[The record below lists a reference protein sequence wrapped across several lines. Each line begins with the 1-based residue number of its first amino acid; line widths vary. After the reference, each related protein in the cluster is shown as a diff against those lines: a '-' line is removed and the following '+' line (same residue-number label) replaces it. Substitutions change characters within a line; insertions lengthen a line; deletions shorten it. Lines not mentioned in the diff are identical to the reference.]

1 MYSGFVADIL
11 MRGEVALTG
20 AIFRVSL
27 GFLVSALT
35 LLAVSLYL
43 SVYYLEERQ
52 PRLAAAGDTEGALQ
66 AAQTAARLDP
76 FDPEPLRSQSY
87 LLQQEG
93 RDEEA
98 ARALEAAIER
108 GPHDYL
114 SYQLLA
120 NLQVTTL
127 DDVDAAVENYRRA
140 VELNPKESGLRTSL
154 AQALIIKGDLEA
166 AREEYEKLEESHAI
180 SYEGLYD
187 LGRIYVRTGEP
198 AKGAIYIMQAKRRA
212 AAGVK
217 RLEGPLKDARKDLIQ
232 SMDLA
237 LADALVVQGKYS
249 AARNILE
256 ESPEPQAPALLELL
270 NTDPEGYRESV
281 VDSDIY

>member
-1 MYSGFVADIL
+1 LYSGFVADIL

-20 AIFRVSL
+20 AIFRVSV
-27 GFLVSALT
+27 GFLVVALM

-76 FDPEPLRSQSY
+76 FDPEPLRSQSS
-87 LLQQEG
+87 LLQREG

-98 ARALEAAIER
+98 ARVLEAAIER

-114 SYQLLA
+114 TYHLLA
-120 NLQVTTL
+120 NIQMTTL
-127 DDVDAAVENYRRA
+127 DNIDAAVENYRRA
-140 VELNPKESGLRTSL
+140 VELNPIDSALRASL
-154 AQALIIKGDLEA
+154 AQALMIKGDLEA
-166 AREEYEKLEESHAI
+166 AREEYEKLEENHRI

-198 AKGAIYIMQAKRRA
+198 AEGATYIRRAKARA
-212 AAGVK
+212 AADVK
-217 RLEGPLKDARKDLIQ
+217 RLEGPLRDAREDLIQ

-237 LADALVVQGKYS
+237 LADAYVVQGRYS
-249 AARNILE
+249 AARKILE
-256 ESPEPQAPALLELL
+256 ESPEPQAPALLALL
-270 NTDPEGYRESV
+270 NTDPEEYRESV
-281 VDSDIY
+281 VNSDIY

>member
-27 GFLVSALT
+27 GFLVGALM

-52 PRLAAAGDTEGALQ
+52 PRLAAAGDTAGALE
-66 AAQTAARLDP
+66 AAQTAARFDP

-108 GPHDYL
+108 SPHDYL
-114 SYQLLA
+114 TYQLLA

-127 DDVDAAVENYRRA
+127 DDIDAAVENYRRA
-140 VELNPKESGLRTSL
+140 VELNPKDNGLRTSL

-166 AREEYEKLEESHAI
+166 AREEYEKLEEHYRI

-198 AKGAIYIMQAKRRA
+198 AEGATYIRRA
-212 AAGVK
+212 KARATASLE
-217 RLEGPLKDARKDLIQ
+217 RLAGPLRDTREDLIQ

-237 LADALVVQGKYS
+237 LADAFVVQGRYS

-256 ESPEPQAPALLELL
+256 KSPEPQAPALLELL
-270 NTDPEGYRESV
+270 NTNPEEYRESV
-281 VDSDIY
+281 VNSDIY

>member
-1 MYSGFVADIL
+1 MYSGFVMDIL
-11 MRGEVALTG
+11 MLGEVALTG

-27 GFLVSALT
+27 GFLVGALT

-43 SVYYLEERQ
+43 SIYYLEERQ
-52 PRLAAAGDTEGALQ
+52 PRLAAAGDTDGALQ
-66 AAQTAARLDP
+66 ATQTAARLDP

-87 LLQQEG
+87 LLQREG
-93 RDEEA
+93 RNEEA

-108 GPHDYL
+108 SPHDYL

-120 NLQVTTL
+120 NLQMTTL

-140 VELNPKESGLRTSL
+140 VELNPKESALRASL
-154 AQALIIKGDLEA
+154 AQALIRKGDLEA
-166 AREEYEKLEESHAI
+166 AREEYEKLEESHRI
-180 SYEGLYD
+180 SYEGLYN

-198 AKGAIYIMQAKRRA
+198 AEGATYIRRA
-212 AAGVK
+212 KAKASASLK
-217 RLEGPLKDARKDLIQ
+217 RLEGPLRDAREDLIQ

-249 AARNILE
+249 AARKILE

-270 NTDPEGYRESV
+270 NTDPEGYRKSV
-281 VDSDIY
+281 LNSEIY